1 MISTVLFDVG
11 GVLLTNAW
19 DHAERAAAAQTFNLD
34 AAAFE
39 ARHAP
44 LAAPLELGALGLD
57 QYLDI
62 AVFDQPRPFSRAQF
76 VDFIHACSQ
85 PMLESLKVLEGLA
98 QCERARLAVLNN
110 EGRDLNQYRIAHF
123 GLTRYFSVFCSSC
136 YLGVRK
142 PDAEIYVRALA
153 ILQVNPCDCLF
164 VDDREENLVA
174 PRALGLDSLRFTSAA
189 QLRQQL
195 SARGLL

>member
-1 MISTVLFDVG
+1 MISTVFFDVG

-19 DHAERAAAAQTFNLD
+19 DHAERAAAAQHFNLD
-34 AAAFE
+34 LSAFE

-44 LAAPLELGALGLD
+44 LAAPVELGALGLD
-57 QYLDI
+57 QYLDST
-62 AVFDQPRPFSRAQF
+62 VFDQPRPFSRAQF

-85 PMLESLKVLEGLA
+85 PMAESLMVLDELA
-98 QCERARLAVLNN
+98 QSGRAQLAVLNN

-123 GLTRYFSVFCSSC
+123 GLARYFSVFCSSC
-136 YLGVRK
+136 YMGVRK
-142 PDAEIYVRALA
+142 PDAEAYARALG
-153 ILQVNPCDCLF
+153 ILQATPQECLF

-174 PRALGLDSLRFTSAA
+174 PRILGMDSLRFTSAS

-195 SARGLL
+195 GARGLL